1 MTIIGLNGT
10 ITVGL
15 NDLFRKK
22 FSNFYETYYGNF
34 LLAGTARLLSSAVLY
49 PFNTIR
55 TRLMQNQHFE
65 GLNGFKY
72 ENFKSCFNK
81 TYNKEGVRGFY

>member
-15 NDLFRKK
+15 NDLFKRN
-22 FSNFYETYYGNF
+22 FSEYYKTYYGNF
-34 LLAGTARLLSSAVLY
+34 LLAGSARLLSSAVLY

-55 TRLMQNQHFE
+55 TRLM
-65 GLNGFKY
+65 
-72 ENFKSCFNK
+72 
-81 TYNKEGVRGFY
+81 